1 MKCAKCGSENVTV
14 QVINEV
20 KLKNKHHG
28 VIWWLFIGWWWIP
41 FKWLFLTI
49 PALIIKIFGG
59 KKQKNNLRLFL
70 PVNARRFFNS
80 HSLRNF
86 MLYIRTT
93 GEFRDKDLSFDKI
106 FSLNS
111 IIF

>member
-59 KKQKNNLRLFL
+59 KKQKA
-70 PVNARRFFNS
+70 VNITVTKCVCQNCGNTWNA
-80 HSLRNF
+80 
-86 MLYIRTT
+86 
-93 GEFRDKDLSFDKI
+93 
-106 FSLNS
+106 
-111 IIF
+111 

>member
-59 KKQKNNLRLFL
+59 KKQKA
-70 PVNARRFFNS
+70 VNKTVTKCVCQNCGNTWSA
-80 HSLRNF
+80 
-86 MLYIRTT
+86 
-93 GEFRDKDLSFDKI
+93 
-106 FSLNS
+106 
-111 IIF
+111 